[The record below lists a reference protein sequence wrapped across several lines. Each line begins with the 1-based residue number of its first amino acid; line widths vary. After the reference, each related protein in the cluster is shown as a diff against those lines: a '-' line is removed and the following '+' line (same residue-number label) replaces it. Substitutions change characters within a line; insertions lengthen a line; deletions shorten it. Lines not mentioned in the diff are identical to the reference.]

1 MITKDSSFDK
11 SKYLLENFPKAIE
24 EEWLEVYYQPI
35 VRSVNGKV
43 CEEEALVRW
52 DDPIMGVL
60 NPGEF
65 VPILEAVNAIATLD
79 LYVLEHVLE
88 KMKAQDEMGL
98 YLVTTSIN
106 VSQIDFYC
114 CDIVEE
120 FAKRVQAAG
129 IDFGKIA
136 VEVTESAVCRNNEQ
150 VLSQLERFQE
160 LGFKV
165 WMDDYGS
172 GSASPVMLQRVHF
185 DLLKINVGLISR
197 ISSSDN
203 TKIIIT
209 ELVRMAIALGIETAA
224 EGVED
229 QEQVDFLLEVGCS
242 KMQGFYYCRPIPVE
256 KIFARYKSG
265 NQIGFENPDEAE
277 YFSEV
282 GKVSL
287 YDLSFLSQDDDQY
300 ASYFDTIPMVITEAN
315 DEMIHFVRGNRNFKR
330 FIENNFPNSKEP
342 YIYEFKKG
350 KRGTGYYTFNAI
362 RQCGQD
368 GKRRIIDDRT
378 RDGKTVQLLIQR
390 IAVNKVTGMA
400 ALAIVIL
407 SVTDKPKKENDLTYN
422 YVARALAEDYIYLY
436 FVDMKTGEYVE
447 YNPDGQNRDLSVEK
461 SGKDFFKRIVSDA
474 KKTVYSGDLDM
485 FTEAMTMENVASN
498 LKEHG
503 TFSLTYRMYID
514 MKPTY
519 VNLKAVK
526 VRSGEDRVIIGVNNV
541 DVQMRRQETIER
553 IKEERITYARITA
566 LSGDIIAIYTVN
578 PETNSYSMYKT
589 SYMFQTLQLN
599 SSGDDFFKDAIRDS
613 TDVVYYEDLESFK
626 RVFTKKNVLSTIDK
640 EGIFVHT
647 YRLCFDSNNPIYVT
661 LKATLVEELDG
672 TQLIVGLI
680 DVDAQKRKELEYLKN
695 LTVAENKANIDELTG
710 VKNKNA
716 YAEAEN
722 LLNEQIK
729 TGKVKDYAI
738 VVCDMNG
745 LKDVN
750 DTLGHLAG
758 DQFIKDGCM
767 LICNAFAHSPV
778 YRVGGD
784 EFVVI
789 AQGKDYSKLDYL
801 IEKIDKANA
810 ENKAKGRVTMAVGAA
825 YGKEGLTVGDV
836 FEQADA
842 NMYIKKK
849 RMKQGDI

>member
-11 SKYLLENFPKAIE
+11 SKYLLENFPKALE

-35 VRSVNGKV
+35 VRAVNGRV

-79 LYVLEHVLE
+79 LYVLDHVLE
-88 KMKAQDEMGL
+88 KMKKQKEMGL

-106 VSQIDFYC
+106 ISQIDFFA

-120 FAKRVQAAG
+120 FVKRVKAAG
-129 IDFGKIA
+129 IEFGKIA
-136 VEVTESAVCRNNEQ
+136 IEIAESAIYRNNEQ

-160 LGFKV
+160 IGFKV

-172 GSASPVMLQRVHF
+172 GSASPVIIQRVRF
-185 DLLKINVGLISR
+185 DLLKINVGLVSR
-197 ISSSDN
+197 IGSSDN
-203 TKIIIT
+203 TKIVIT
-209 ELVRMAIALGIETAA
+209 ELVRMAMALGIETAA
-224 EGVED
+224 EGVEEK
-229 QEQVDFLLEVGCS
+229 EQAEFLAEVGCS
-242 KMQGFYYCRPIPVE
+242 KMQGFYFCRPIPME
-256 KIFARYKSG
+256 KVFARYKTG
-265 NQIGFENPDEAE
+265 KQIGFENPEEAA
-277 YFSEV
+277 YYSEV
-282 GKVSL
+282 GRVSL
-287 YDLSFLSQDDDQY
+287 YDLSFLSQEDDQF

-315 DEMIHFVRGNRNFKR
+315 DEMIHFTRGNRNFKR
-330 FIENNFPNSKEP
+330 FIENNFPNATEP
-342 YIYEFKKG
+342 YVYEFKKT
-350 KRGTGYYTFNAI
+350 KRGTGYYAFNAI
-362 RQCGQD
+362 RQCAND

-390 IAVNKVTGMA
+390 IAVNEITGMA

-407 SVTDKPKKENDLTYN
+407 SVTERPKEENDLTYN

-436 FVDMKTGEYVE
+436 FVDMKTGGYVE
-447 YNPDGQNRDLSVEK
+447 YNPDGKNRDLSVEK
-461 SGKDFFKRIVSDA
+461 SGKNFFKQLRVDA
-474 KKTVYSGDLDM
+474 KKTVYSADLESFLD
-485 FTEAMTMENVASN
+485 AMTMENVAAN
-498 LKEHG
+498 LKDHG
-503 TFSLTYRMYID
+503 MFSITYRMYIN

-541 DVQMRRQETIER
+541 DAQMRRQETLER

-566 LSGDIIAIYTVN
+566 LSGDIISIYTVN
-578 PETNSYSMYKT
+578 PETNSYEMYKT
-589 SYMFQTLQLN
+589 SYMFQQLQLD
-599 SSGDDFFKDAIRDS
+599 SAGDDFFEDSLRQS
-613 TDVVYYEDLESFK
+613 TDVVFYEDLEGFK
-626 RVFTKKNVLSTIDK
+626 RVFTKKNVLAAIEK
-640 EGIFVHT
+640 EGIFVYT
-647 YRLCFDSNNPIYVT
+647 YRICFEDDNPIYVM
-661 LKATLVEELDG
+661 LKAALVEELDG

-729 TGKVKDYAI
+729 TGKVKDYAL

-758 DQFIKDGCM
+758 DAFIKEGCM
-767 LICNAFAHSPV
+767 IICNAFAHSPV

-789 AQGKDYSKLDYL
+789 AQGKDLSKLDAL
-801 IEKIDKANA
+801 IEKIDKANE
-810 ENKAKGRVTMAVGAA
+810 ENKAKGHVTMAVGAA
-825 YGKEGLTVGDV
+825 HGKEGLTVGDV
-836 FEQADA
+836 FELADA

-849 RMKQGDI
+849 RMKQGEV

>member
-35 VRSVNGKV
+35 VRSVSGKV

-120 FAKRVQAAG
+120 FVSRVQAAG

-172 GSASPVMLQRVHF
+172 GSASPVMLQRIHF

-277 YFSEV
+277 YYSEV

-315 DEMIHFVRGNRNFKR
+315 DEIIHFVRGNRNFKR
-330 FIENNFPNSKEP
+330 FIESDFQEAKEP

-447 YNPDGQNRDLSVEK
+447 YNPDGRNRDLSVEK

-485 FTEAMTMENVASN
+485 FTEAMTMENVVSN

-503 TFSLTYRMYID
+503 TFSLTYRMLID

-541 DVQMRRQETIER
+541 DAQMRRQETIER

-566 LSGDIIAIYTVN
+566 LSGDIISIYTVN

-613 TDVVYYEDLESFK
+613 MDVIYYEDLESFK

-647 YRLCFDSNNPIYVT
+647 YRLCFENDHPIYVT
-661 LKATLVEELDG
+661 LKAALVEELDG

-680 DVDAQKRKELEYLKN
+680 DVDAQKRKELEYLNN
-695 LTVAENKANIDELTG
+695 LTVAEKKANIDELTG

-767 LICNAFAHSPV
+767 LVCNAFAHSPV

-801 IEKIDKANA
+801 IEMIDKANA

-825 YGKEGLTVGDV
+825 HGKEGLTVGDV